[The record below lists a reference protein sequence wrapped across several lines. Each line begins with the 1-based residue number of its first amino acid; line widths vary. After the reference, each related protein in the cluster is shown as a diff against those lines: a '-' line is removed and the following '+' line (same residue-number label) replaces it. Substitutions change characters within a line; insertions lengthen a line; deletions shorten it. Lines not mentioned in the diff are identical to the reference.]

1 MKVDDEWG
9 LYIPVDE
16 DRDQSYFLFSLKY
29 KDLDYL
35 EFPLGNFKKD
45 EIRNFAKNLELHLH
59 DKVDSQDICFIP
71 DGKYKDFIQKKS
83 TSSTKGNIVDM
94 NNNILAE
101 HDGIYN
107 FTVGQRRGIGVS
119 KENPVYVKEIDAT
132 NNRVIVAEKEY
143 IKSSTIIVER
153 VNLLTKKAINN
164 IYVRVRSSGKLLKA
178 TVTKLDEFY
187 QIQLDEP
194 EIAVSP
200 GQACVFYNNDNNG
213 TRLLGG
219 GWIKSAS

>member
-1 MKVDDEWG
+1 M
-9 LYIPVDE
+9 
-16 DRDQSYFLFSLKY
+16 
-29 KDLDYL
+29 
-35 EFPLGNFKKD
+35 
-45 EIRNFAKNLELHLH
+45 
-59 DKVDSQDICFIP
+59 
-71 DGKYKDFIQKKS
+71 
-83 TSSTKGNIVDM
+83 
-94 NNNILAE
+94 
-101 HDGIYN
+101 
-107 FTVGQRRGIGVS
+107 
-119 KENPVYVKEIDAT
+119 
-132 NNRVIVAEKEY
+132 
-143 IKSSTIIVER
+143 ER
-153 VNLLTKKAINN
+153 VNLLTKKSINN